1 MSSSVIRLRPL
12 NLYQYWHI
20 FHHRCRRNL
29 APARGEVGLGLQ
41 LAALAAALAPWRVT
55 CGGCGVG
62 GGAGLTL
69 EPPCVCL
76 QRTQE
81 QLQAHLPLHRIRH
94 RNHHDVRPAPPPN
107 ATLLL
112 CRFLRAAV
120 VCKRHAWGS
129 CVACGA
135 SRRRAAKH
143 CLSQGWHQSGKLRV
157 LARALYPNISSV
169 FCS

>member
-1 MSSSVIRLRPL
+1 MSSSVTRLRPL

-20 FHHRCRRNL
+20 FHHRCRQNL
-29 APARGEVGLGLQ
+29 APARDEVGLGLQ

-55 CGGCGVG
+55 CGVG

-76 QRTQE
+76 QRTQV

-107 ATLLL
+107 ATPCCAVCARQL
-112 CRFLRAAV
+112 CANGTRGAV
-120 VCKRHAWGS
+120 VWPAARHA
-129 CVACGA
+129 VAPQSIALVRG
-135 SRRRAAKH
+135 
-143 CLSQGWHQSGKLRV
+143 GQSGKLRM